1 MSIMKI
7 SNSLYSIA
15 RPLWDVASEKSF
27 LAQMADGTLSQELFR
42 NYMIQDYLYLKEYID
57 ILNRI
62 LKLAEDDE
70 LRTHVKDIINEVE
83 KELEVVHIP
92 TLKSLG
98 VDASEADGCKQ
109 EKAFADY
116 IKYMNSSLEE
126 HGLRAGITSLLQCS
140 WNYAYVAK
148 KVSDKYAD
156 TLEASPYKSWF
167 DAYTGPEYNEAN
179 QLWIDTLDKETEG
192 IDEAEKEKLCNI
204 FKKCAEFEN
213 GLWDALAKGPQNN

>member
-1 MSIMKI
+1 MKL
-7 SNSLYSIA
+7 SETLFSKVNK
-15 RPLWDVASEKSF
+15 LWDEAAHKDFVV
-27 LAQMADGTLSQELFR
+27 QMANGTLGAERFKH
-42 NYMIQDYLYLKEYID
+42 YMIQDYLYLKEYID
-57 ILNRI
+57 ILNKI

-98 VDASEADGCKQ
+98 VDASEADNCKQ